1 MILPTRSFALRKP
14 LCPFKF
20 AGISMHHL
28 HMCAGVHVIV
38 GGHKDIKKVFP
49 VRESCNGCSEFLT
62 VKRDRDRLYKD
73 CTLKIS

>member
-1 MILPTRSFALRKP
+1 
-14 LCPFKF
+14 
-20 AGISMHHL
+20 MHHL